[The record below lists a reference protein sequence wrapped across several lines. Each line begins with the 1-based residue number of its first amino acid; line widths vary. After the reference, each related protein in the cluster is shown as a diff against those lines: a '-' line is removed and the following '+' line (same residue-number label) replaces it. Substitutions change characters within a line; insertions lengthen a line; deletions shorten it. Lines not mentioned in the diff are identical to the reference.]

1 MIINHKIRITTFLRQ
16 AVVIPY
22 CCYCVV
28 KITSTKAKRHV
39 KTWRFQMM
47 PESGTLHH
55 IEEVVIGLG
64 HRQLVN
70 EEFHCVDFTHRMD
83 DFA

>member
-1 MIINHKIRITTFLRQ
+1 
-16 AVVIPY
+16 
-22 CCYCVV
+22 
-28 KITSTKAKRHV
+28 
-39 KTWRFQMM
+39 MM

-64 HRQLVN
+64 HRQFVN

-83 DFA
+83 DFAQDPHFLQLFLGSEQLFFTGTGTVV